1 MKESLWGYL
10 ILILGVI
17 VTTVM
22 LLVSRVTTHA
32 EEDYYLAREAMQ
44 AALLDSIDYAAYRS
58 TGRIIISKSKFIE
71 IYVRRFAESVTNSQ
85 DYQIDFYDI
94 YEEPPKASVRIRT
107 TSGEA
112 TVNNNSTN
120 FSVDTLITGI
130 LETNFEQ
137 YLATKN
143 ADGSYNEGKYITVRF
158 TKERIGEIP
167 ENSSV
172 TLIYNGSAS
181 TLEEESQRLTESSC
195 KYNGGSSCDVFYNG
209 KQYRI
214 SRNSLMVNDP
224 KININDFN
232 ETLYKYCEYSDI
244 KTSTTETVE
253 TIDYLTKYVKSD
265 NVKTYS
271 NSSKS
276 GGESIAKC
284 TKLQIEKDCDYGP
297 KGNMCKTSSGR
308 YIELSKL
315 TSTACSSSNASSSGI
330 SPEELDNLKDLEE
343 IEKEIENNKS
353 VLVLLDSNGVNNL
366 GDPATGFYYR
376 LSDKKLY
383 KKYDLESKKYSEEI
397 SKIIMPT
404 KGKNTCVFKYNNEI
418 IIDKKGNVKTDK
430 IDTTQVIFKLNVEC

>member
-32 EEDYYLAREAMQ
+32 EEDYYLARETMQ

-85 DYQIDFYDI
+85 DYQIDFYDV

-112 TVNNNSTN
+112 SVNNNSTS

-143 ADGSYNEGKYITVRF
+143 ADGSYNEGKYITMRF

-167 ENSSV
+167 QNSSV

-195 KYNGGSSCDVFYNG
+195 KHNGGASCDVFYNG

-214 SRNSLMVNDP
+214 SRSSLMVKDP
-224 KININDFN
+224 KINVNDFN
-232 ETLYKYCEYSDI
+232 ETLYKYCEYP
-244 KTSTTETVE
+244 TTKSETTT
-253 TIDYLTKYVKSD
+253 TIRYLTKYVS
-265 NVKTYS
+265 S
-271 NSSKS
+271 NGIHVYKN
-276 GGESIAKC
+276 GFKDAEREPIPKC
-284 TKLQIEKDCDYGP
+284 TKVEVEENCDYGP
-297 KGNMCKTSSGR
+297 NGNMCKTKSGG
-308 YIELSKL
+308 YINKNYL
-315 TSTACSSSNASSSGI
+315 TSTACTNSPGSNTFDPSTLDD
-330 SPEELDNLKDLEE
+330 LDNLEDLDKIKEE
-343 IEKEIENNKS
+343 IYKNKA
-353 VLVLLDSNGVNNL
+353 VLILLDFSGVNEL
-366 GDPATGFYYR
+366 GDPATGFYYK
-376 LSDKKLY
+376 LSDKKMY
-383 KKYDLESKKYSEEI
+383 RYYNVNTKVYSNEI
-397 SKIIMPT
+397 TKIKMPT
-404 KGKNTCVFKYNNEI
+404 KGSKTCVYKYNGKV
-418 IIDKKGNVKTDK
+418 IIDKNGKFDK
-430 IDTTQVIFKLNVEC
+430 SQINSSMTQITLKAEC

>member
-17 VTTVM
+17 VTTVI
-22 LLVSRVTTHA
+22 LLVSRVTTHS
-32 EEDYYLAREAMQ
+32 EENYYLARETMQ
-44 AALLDSIDYAAYRS
+44 AALLDSIDYSAYRS
-58 TGRIIISKSKFIE
+58 TGKIIISKSKFME
-71 IYVRRFAESVTNSQ
+71 IYLRRFAESVTNSQ

-112 TVNNNSTN
+112 TVNNDTTS

-137 YLATKN
+137 YN
-143 ADGSYNEGKYITVRF
+143 DGKSITVRYI
-158 TKERIGEIP
+158 TSNDKKGE
-167 ENSSV
+167 SV
-172 TLIYNGSAS
+172 TLVLPETNYESVSAENNAACS
-181 TLEEESQRLTESSC
+181 GDKC
-195 KYNGGSSCDVFYNG
+195 NVFYNG
-209 KQYRI
+209 KQI
-214 SRNSLMVNDP
+214 SKKLHDLSEINP
-224 KININDFN
+224 KLQTSIEEFN
-232 ETLYKYCEYSDI
+232 NTLYKYCEYSDI

-253 TIDYLTKYVKSD
+253 TTDYLTKYVKSD

-271 NSSKS
+271 SSSKS

-284 TKLQIEKDCDYGP
+284 TKLQIEKDCDYGS
-297 KGNMCKTSSGR
+297 KGNMCKTSTGR
-308 YIELSKL
+308 YIESSKL
-315 TSTACSSSNASSSGI
+315 TSTACSSSNTSSSGI

-418 IIDKKGNVKTDK
+418 IIDKEGNVKTDK

>member
-32 EEDYYLAREAMQ
+32 EEDYYLARETMQ

-143 ADGSYNEGKYITVRF
+143 ADGSYNEGKSITVRYI
-158 TKERIGEIP
+158 TSNDKKGE
-167 ENSSV
+167 SV
-172 TLIYNGSAS
+172 TLVLPGTNYESVSAENNAACS
-181 TLEEESQRLTESSC
+181 GNKC
-195 KYNGGSSCDVFYNG
+195 NVFYNG
-209 KQYRI
+209 KQI
-214 SRNSLMVNDP
+214 SKNLSELSEINP
-224 KININDFN
+224 KWKTSIEKFN
-232 ETLYKYCEYSDI
+232 NTLYKYCEYPVI
-244 KTSTTETVE
+244 KSETTT
-253 TIDYLTKYVKSD
+253 TIRYLTKYIS
-265 NVKTYS
+265 S
-271 NSSKS
+271 NGIHVYKNGFKDSEKEPISR
-276 GGESIAKC
+276 C
-284 TKLQIEKDCDYGP
+284 TKVEVEENCDYGP
-297 KGNMCKTSSGR
+297 NGNMCKTKSGR
-308 YIELSKL
+308 YINKNYL
-315 TSTACSSSNASSSGI
+315 TSTACSNSSG
-330 SPEELDNLKDLEE
+330 SNTKFDPKELENLEDLDKIKEE
-343 IEKEIENNKS
+343 INKNKA
-353 VLVLLDSNGVNNL
+353 VLILLDFSGVNEL
-366 GDPATGFYYR
+366 GDPETGFYYK
-376 LSDKKLY
+376 LSDKKMY
-383 KKYDLESKKYSEEI
+383 RYYNVNTKAYNNEI
-397 SKIIMPT
+397 TKIKMPT
-404 KGKNTCVFKYNNEI
+404 KGKTTCVYKYNGKV
-418 IIDKKGNVKTDK
+418 IIDKKGNFDK
-430 IDTTQVIFKLNVEC
+430 SQIDSSMTQITLKAEC

>member
-17 VTTVM
+17 VTTVI
-22 LLVSRVTTHA
+22 LLVSRVTTHS
-32 EEDYYLAREAMQ
+32 EENYYLARETMQ
-44 AALLDSIDYAAYRS
+44 AALLDSIDYSAYRS
-58 TGRIIISKSKFIE
+58 TGKIIISKSKFME
-71 IYVRRFAESVTNSQ
+71 IYLRRFAESVTNSQ

-112 TVNNNSTN
+112 TVNNDTTS

-137 YLATKN
+137 YN
-143 ADGSYNEGKYITVRF
+143 DGKSITVRYI
-158 TKERIGEIP
+158 TSNDKKGE
-167 ENSSV
+167 SV
-172 TLIYNGSAS
+172 TLVLPETNYESVSAENNAACS
-181 TLEEESQRLTESSC
+181 
-195 KYNGGSSCDVFYNG
+195 GGKCNVFYNG
-209 KQYRI
+209 KQI
-214 SRNSLMVNDP
+214 NKNLFDLSEINP
-224 KININDFN
+224 KLQTSIEKFN
-232 ETLYKYCEYSDI
+232 NTLYQYCEYSDI

-253 TIDYLTKYVKSD
+253 TTDYLTKYVKSD

-297 KGNMCKTSSGR
+297 KGNMCKTSTGR

>member
-17 VTTVM
+17 VTTVI
-22 LLVSRVTTHA
+22 LLVSRVTTHS
-32 EEDYYLAREAMQ
+32 EENYYLARETMQ
-44 AALLDSIDYAAYRS
+44 AALLDSIDYSAYRS
-58 TGRIIISKSKFIE
+58 TGKIIISKSKFME
-71 IYVRRFAESVTNSQ
+71 IYLRRFAESVTNSQ

-112 TVNNNSTN
+112 TVNNDTTS

-137 YLATKN
+137 YN
-143 ADGSYNEGKYITVRF
+143 DGKSITVRYI
-158 TKERIGEIP
+158 TSNDKKGE
-167 ENSSV
+167 SV
-172 TLIYNGSAS
+172 TLVLPETNYESVSAENNAACS
-181 TLEEESQRLTESSC
+181 
-195 KYNGGSSCDVFYNG
+195 GGKCNVFYNG
-209 KQYRI
+209 KQRSKNLFDLSEI
-214 SRNSLMVNDP
+214 NP
-224 KININDFN
+224 KLQTSIEKFN
-232 ETLYKYCEYSDI
+232 NTLYQYCEYSDI

-253 TIDYLTKYVKSD
+253 TTDYLTKYVKSD

-297 KGNMCKTSSGR
+297 KGNMCKTSTGR

>member
-17 VTTVM
+17 VTTVI
-22 LLVSRVTTHA
+22 LLVSRVTTHS
-32 EEDYYLAREAMQ
+32 EEDYYLARETMQ
-44 AALLDSIDYAAYRS
+44 AALLDSIDYSAYRS
-58 TGRIIISKSKFIE
+58 TGKIIISKSKFME
-71 IYVRRFAESVTNSQ
+71 IYLRRFAESVTNSQ

-112 TVNNNSTN
+112 TVNNDTTS

-137 YLATKN
+137 YN
-143 ADGSYNEGKYITVRF
+143 DGKSITVRYI
-158 TKERIGEIP
+158 TSNDKKGE
-167 ENSSV
+167 SV
-172 TLIYNGSAS
+172 TLVLPGTNYESVSAENNAACPS
-181 TLEEESQRLTESSC
+181 GKC
-195 KYNGGSSCDVFYNG
+195 NVFYNG
-209 KQYRI
+209 KQI
-214 SRNSLMVNDP
+214 SKNLSDLSEINP
-224 KININDFN
+224 KLQTSIKEFN
-232 ETLYKYCEYSDI
+232 NTLYQYCEYSDI

-253 TIDYLTKYVKSD
+253 TTDYLTKYVKSD

-276 GGESIAKC
+276 GGVSIAKC

-297 KGNMCKTSSGR
+297 KGNMCKTNTGR
-308 YIELSKL
+308 YIESSKL
-315 TSTACSSSNASSSGI
+315 TSTACSSNTSSSGI
-330 SPEELDNLKDLEE
+330 TPEELDNLKDLEE
-343 IEKEIENNKS
+343 IEKEIESNKS
-353 VLVLLDSNGVNNL
+353 VLVILDSNGVNSL

-418 IIDKKGNVKTDK
+418 VIDKNGNVKTDK

>member
-17 VTTVM
+17 VTTVI
-22 LLVSRVTTHA
+22 LLVSRVTTHS
-32 EEDYYLAREAMQ
+32 EENYYLARETMQ
-44 AALLDSIDYAAYRS
+44 AALLDSIDYSAYRS
-58 TGRIIISKSKFIE
+58 TGKIIISKSKFME
-71 IYVRRFAESVTNSQ
+71 IYLRRFAESVTNSQ

-112 TVNNNSTN
+112 TVNNDTTS

-137 YLATKN
+137 YN
-143 ADGSYNEGKYITVRF
+143 DGKSITVRYI
-158 TKERIGEIP
+158 TSNDKKGE
-167 ENSSV
+167 SV
-172 TLIYNGSAS
+172 TLVLPETNYENVSDENNAACSGDK
-181 TLEEESQRLTESSC
+181 C
-195 KYNGGSSCDVFYNG
+195 NVFYNG
-209 KQYRI
+209 KQI
-214 SRNSLMVNDP
+214 SKNLRDLSEINP
-224 KININDFN
+224 KLQTSIEEFN
-232 ETLYKYCEYSDI
+232 NTLYQYCEYSDI

-253 TIDYLTKYVKSD
+253 TTDYLTKYVKSD
-265 NVKTYS
+265 NAKTYS

-276 GGESIAKC
+276 GGENIANC

-297 KGNMCKTSSGR
+297 KGNMCKTSTGR

-418 IIDKKGNVKTDK
+418 IIDKEGNVKTDK

>member
-32 EEDYYLAREAMQ
+32 EEDYYLARETMQ

-181 TLEEESQRLTESSC
+181 TSEEESQRLTESSC

-214 SRNSLMVNDP
+214 SRNSLTVNDP

-232 ETLYKYCEYSDI
+232 ETLYKYCEYPVI
-244 KTSTTETVE
+244 KSETTT
-253 TIDYLTKYVKSD
+253 TIRYLTKYIS
-265 NVKTYS
+265 S
-271 NSSKS
+271 NGIHVYKNGFKDSEREPIS
-276 GGESIAKC
+276 KC
-284 TKLQIEKDCDYGP
+284 TKVEVEENCDYGP
-297 KGNMCKTSSGR
+297 NGNMCKTKNGR
-308 YIELSKL
+308 YISKNYL
-315 TSTACSSSNASSSGI
+315 TSTACSNSSG
-330 SPEELDNLKDLEE
+330 SNTKFDPKELENLEDLDKIKEE
-343 IEKEIENNKS
+343 INKNKA
-353 VLVLLDSNGVNNL
+353 VLILLDFSGVNEL
-366 GDPATGFYYR
+366 GDPETGFYYK
-376 LSDKKLY
+376 LSDKKMY
-383 KKYDLESKKYSEEI
+383 RYYNVNTKAYNNEI
-397 SKIIMPT
+397 TKIKMPT
-404 KGKNTCVFKYNNEI
+404 KGKTTCVYKYNGKV
-418 IIDKKGNVKTDK
+418 IIDKKGNFDK
-430 IDTTQVIFKLNVEC
+430 SQIDNSMTQITLKAEC